1 MNETIEMNTAEQ
13 TEQVSV
19 KPYTFRPLSAQD
31 IFPMTSIIK
40 KIGLREFKTLLE
52 GDGLENILST
62 FKGERDDKSVEA
74 VGLALAFEI
83 VDIIFGNLS
92 KCEADIFL
100 LLSQTSN
107 LSVEDV
113 RNLGL
118 ADFAEMIL
126 DFVKKDEFKDF
137 IRVVSKSFK

>member
-13 TEQVSV
+13 TEQVAA
-19 KPYTFRPLSAQD
+19 KPYTFRMLSAQD

-40 KIGLREFKTLLE
+40 KIGLREFKNLLE
-52 GDGLENILST
+52 GDGMENILSA
-62 FKGERDDKSVEA
+62 FKGERDEKSLEA
-74 VGLALAFEI
+74 VGLSFAFEI

-92 KCEADIFL
+92 KCENDIFL

-107 LSVEDV
+107 LSVEEV

-137 IRVVSKSFK
+137 IKVVSKSFK